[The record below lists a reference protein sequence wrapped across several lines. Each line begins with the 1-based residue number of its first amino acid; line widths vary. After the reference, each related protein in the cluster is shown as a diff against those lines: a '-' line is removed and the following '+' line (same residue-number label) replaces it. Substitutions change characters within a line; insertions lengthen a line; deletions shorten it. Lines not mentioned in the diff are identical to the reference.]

1 MPFKIEVTKEFENTY
16 KKIAKKEKETKKA
29 IDKKVEQIIENP
41 FRFKPLRKPLQG
53 LRRVHI
59 MKSFVFIYS
68 INENEKIITIKEYG
82 HHDNI
87 YK

>member
-1 MPFKIEVTKEFENTY
+1 MLFKLEVTKEFEDTY
-16 KKIAKKEKETKKA
+16 KKIAKKDKETKKA
-29 IDKKVEQIIENP
+29 IDKKVEQILENP

-59 MKSFVFIYS
+59 MKSFVLIYS
-68 INENEKIITIKEYG
+68 TNEKEKTITIREYR